1 MDIIIRRLEPSDY
14 EAMQKVFAGPRVT
27 WGTLQQPYP
36 SVESWRK
43 RLTEIPESQFW
54 LAAMVG
60 DEMAGQLEIQ
70 TTPNHPRRKHVGQ
83 LGMAVRDD
91 FQGKGVG
98 TALMLAA
105 VDMAHRAGY
114 TAVMSHRSGETEDSI
129 IADLAV
135 ATNCGQIKT
144 GAPARGERV
153 AKYNRLLEIAAARPE
168 LAFGLPA
175 GVLR

>member
-98 TALMLAA
+98 TALMQAA
-105 VDMAHRAGY
+105 VDMADYWLDLLRLELGVFVDNEPAVRLYQRFGFVIEGTLTRYAFRAGEY
-114 TAVMSHRSGETEDSI
+114 
-129 IADLAV
+129 ADVYAM
-135 ATNCGQIKT
+135 
-144 GAPARGERV
+144 ARFRQG
-153 AKYNRLLEIAAARPE
+153 
-168 LAFGLPA
+168 
-175 GVLR
+175 

>member
-14 EAMQKVFAGPRVT
+14 EAMQKVFAGPKVT

-98 TALMLAA
+98 TALMQAA
-105 VDMAHRAGY
+105 VDMADHWLDLLRLELGVFVDNEPAVRLYQRFGFVIEGTLTRYAFRAGTY
-114 TAVMSHRSGETEDSI
+114 
-129 IADLAV
+129 ADVYAM
-135 ATNCGQIKT
+135 
-144 GAPARGERV
+144 ARFRQE
-153 AKYNRLLEIAAARPE
+153 
-168 LAFGLPA
+168 
-175 GVLR
+175 

>member
-98 TALMLAA
+98 TALMRAA
-105 VDMAHRAGY
+105 VDMADNWLDLLRLELGVFVDNEPAVRLYQRFGFVIEGTLTRYAFRAGEY
-114 TAVMSHRSGETEDSI
+114 
-129 IADLAV
+129 ADVYAM
-135 ATNCGQIKT
+135 
-144 GAPARGERV
+144 ARFRQE
-153 AKYNRLLEIAAARPE
+153 
-168 LAFGLPA
+168 
-175 GVLR
+175 

>member
-1 MDIIIRRLEPSDY
+1 MDVIIRRLEPSDY
-14 EAMQKVFAGPRVT
+14 EAIQKIFTGPKVT
-27 WGTLQQPYP
+27 WGTLHQPYP
-36 SVESWRK
+36 SIESWRK

-98 TALMLAA
+98 TALMRAA
-105 VDMAHRAGY
+105 VDMADHWLDLLRLELGVFVDNEPAVRLYQKFGFIIEGTLTRYAFRAGTY
-114 TAVMSHRSGETEDSI
+114 
-129 IADLAV
+129 ADVYAM
-135 ATNCGQIKT
+135 
-144 GAPARGERV
+144 ARFRQG
-153 AKYNRLLEIAAARPE
+153 
-168 LAFGLPA
+168 
-175 GVLR
+175 